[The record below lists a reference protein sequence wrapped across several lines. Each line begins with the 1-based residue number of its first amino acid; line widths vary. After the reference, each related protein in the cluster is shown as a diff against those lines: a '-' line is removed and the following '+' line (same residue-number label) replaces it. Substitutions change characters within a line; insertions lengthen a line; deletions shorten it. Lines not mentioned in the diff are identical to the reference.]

1 MRLFPGKIPAISDEI
16 VRSLVSSGD
25 IEVESEA
32 EVRLDLEAVMKQFIN
47 TEREITEEAK
57 TRMEAKGLGYGQ
69 LGKTKSLVAK
79 ERGVLSG
86 EDALPFLVDQFLE
99 ILFHSNNVVE
109 VFAEDVDLR
118 KKITPILRKN
128 MDVETELDRE
138 VRAKI
143 KNMQEGT
150 GAFEVEYA
158 KVLEQIKRN
167 KGLS

>member
-1 MRLFPGKIPAISDEI
+1 MRLFPGKIQAISDEI